1 MNVSSLWR
9 NIKFSV
15 GKFFLCNTVQT
26 NNIFFVFPSPPFFAR
41 LFWSLSAPPLETD
54 RPLRPNPHSL
64 ASKWPKLLFSSLFSF
79 QPPFQSG
86 CPENVAKVRA
96 EEKKPARGV
105 SKVHSRPG
113 EKREG
118 SVSPLNAHTHTHES
132 GSTSVRPPCL
142 LLPPSFFRRFFSSS
156 SWVVGPSVGRSR
168 SGRHCQA
175 GHRLLALLYGR
186 PAYVLLSLFSI
197 SLSLLSLCPRF
208 TSNRLLLLLFF
219 PLPGRLRR

>member
-1 MNVSSLWR
+1 MTQTA
-9 NIKFSV
+9 
-15 GKFFLCNTVQT
+15 FL
-26 NNIFFVFPSPPFFAR
+26 
-41 LFWSLSAPPLETD
+41 L
-54 RPLRPNPHSL
+54 
-64 ASKWPKLLFSSLFSF
+64 SLFLPASF
-79 QPPFQSG
+79 SIWLPRKCCQGSGGGEEASQGSLKGPFQ
-86 CPENVAKVRA
+86 
-96 EEKKPARGV
+96 ARGKKGRLCL
-105 SKVHSRPG
+105 SFERT
-113 EKREG
+113 
-118 SVSPLNAHTHTHES
+118 HTHTHES